1 MLATS
6 GPRKAEVLDP
16 RAMCVMRAL
25 LSWSPHLCWEQGQ
38 HAGLDLAAK
47 TALKVLPDLLPKVW
61 VQESRDR
68 QQSNQGFNQSTF
80 ELLDALRGARG
91 PAVLRSGACLPQFPH
106 LCSGELLWLY
116 LVFKVILRIKKRL
129 SHL

>member
-1 MLATS
+1 
-6 GPRKAEVLDP
+6 
-16 RAMCVMRAL
+16 MRAL
-25 LSWSPHLCWEQGQ
+25 LGWSPHLWREQGQ
-38 HAGLDLAAK
+38 HAGLDFAAK
-47 TALKVLPDLLPKVW
+47 TASKVLPDLLPKVW
-61 VQESRDR
+61 VQESHDR

-80 ELLDALRGARG
+80 EPSEALPWARG

-106 LCSGELLWLY
+106 LCSGELLWLH